1 MTLRRCRHAWMF
13 LLGAFV
19 HGEPASAIWPFD
31 RPSYPD
37 PATDLSGA
45 AAEILSQAIRIP
57 TVNPPGDELLLAKYL
72 ASVLRKV
79 KPAEHDERVLAAL
92 REAAPPVV

>member
-1 MTLRRCRHAWMF
+1 MF

-45 AAEILSQAIRIP
+45 AAEILSQAIRIQ
-57 TVNPPGDELLLAKYL
+57 TVNPPGDELPLAKYL
-72 ASVLRKV
+72 ASVLRK
-79 KPAEHDERVLAAL
+79 EGIETRVVDTPSGDSKVGRAAL
-92 REAAPPVV
+92 WARARCP